1 MGNQKRKKLKNKNK
15 KLKKE
20 LPYDPAVQ
28 LMGIYLEKTIIQK
41 DSCTPV
47 FTAALFAV
55 ARTWTQP

>member
-1 MGNQKRKKLKNKNK
+1 MVHPLWKTVSRFIK